1 MMHTTES
8 VAKAILE
15 DLDNRGLLNGIDDVV
30 LAEIGDEIEGN
41 VANLGDVTTMECP
54 TCAERG
60 YDNTDYHRLHRAW
73 CDSVAEIERLRAA
86 LEELAQTDGSRSN
99 VADAEVL
106 AARVRAKACQALTVP
121 AAASPASS

>member
-41 VANLGDVTTMECP
+41 VANLGDVTTMECQ

-86 LEELAQTDGSRSN
+86 LQTVVDLAGDGILPDGHDMEDSRTLLMP
-99 VADAEVL
+99 E
-106 AARVRAKACQALTVP
+106 P
-121 AAASPASS
+121 AASQASSS